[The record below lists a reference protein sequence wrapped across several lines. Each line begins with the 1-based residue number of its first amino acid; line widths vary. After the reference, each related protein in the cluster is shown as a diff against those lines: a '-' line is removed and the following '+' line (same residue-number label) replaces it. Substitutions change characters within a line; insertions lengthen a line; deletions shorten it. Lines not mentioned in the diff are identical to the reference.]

1 MTNTDTTKNILT
13 QRRDARGRV
22 IATPRDTPMKPI
34 MDALN
39 ECLKAIRYNHPEVP
53 NAVLVVGSSSMK
65 NYGHFSPTSWDGIKA
80 KRANS
85 MSEHEIMLSGE
96 GLLRGAE
103 AVLATL
109 IHECAHALAHS
120 REIKD
125 TSRQGR
131 FHNGKFKALAEEI
144 GIEVQH
150 DKTIGWS
157 ITVLPDGTKK
167 RYAKELRALRA
178 ALKTYRYGTLTG
190 GKPPRKPT
198 TIKLITAS
206 GRKLTV
212 PISFH
217 EAGDVFDAT
226 TGELFQ
232 PAQTG
237 DAS

>member
-1 MTNTDTTKNILT
+1 MTTADTRKNIQT
-13 QRRDARGRV
+13 QRRDAKGRL
-22 IATPRDTPMKPI
+22 IAAPRDTPMKPI
-34 MDALN
+34 VDALN
-39 ECLKAIRYNHPEVP
+39 ECLKAIRHNHPEVP

-65 NYGHFSPTSWDGIKA
+65 NYGHFSPQSWDGVKQRRSTSVA
-80 KRANS
+80 
-85 MSEHEIMLSGE
+85 EHEIMLSGE
-96 GLLRGAE
+96 GLLRGADSTF
-103 AVLATL
+103 ATL
-109 IHECAHALAHS
+109 IHECAHALAHA

-131 FHNGKFKALAEEI
+131 FHNARFKAVAEEL

-157 ITVLPDGTKK
+157 ITSIPASTTKL
-167 RYAKELRALRA
+167 YAKELRALKA
-178 ALKTYRYGTLTG
+178 ALKTYRYGALTG
-190 GKPPRKPT
+190 AKPPRKPT

-217 EAGDVFDAT
+217 DAGEIFDAA

-232 PAQTG
+232 PAEAG
-237 DAS
+237 K